1 MSIITRATDTIL
13 HFVTC
18 NNNSFASNNEN
29 ETAWLRYG
37 IEITLSS
44 LLNLFWVLLI
54 SLVLKCFLEGI
65 VFLTVFVTVRQFTGG
80 FHANS
85 YFKCN
90 LTLVICYLL
99 ILASY
104 FLFQDRIT
112 VVFEAYL
119 VALFVVASIIVCPI
133 RNPNKP
139 LASKKQIMILKTL
152 SVCCGATCGII
163 GIILTQNNNSL
174 GWLIIVTLQLVLL
187 LCIISIIHER
197 RVCK

>member
-1 MSIITRATDTIL
+1 MSIITRATDAIL
-13 HFVTC
+13 HFVTS
-18 NNNSFASNNEN
+18 NNNSLASNNEN

-54 SLVLKCFLEGI
+54 SIVFKCFLEGI
-65 VFLTVFVTVRQFTGG
+65 VFLVVFVTVRQFTGG

-99 ILASY
+99 ILVSY
-104 FLFQDRIT
+104 FLFQNRIT
-112 VVFEAYL
+112 VVLEAGL
-119 VALFVVASIIVCPI
+119 VALFIIASIIICPI
-133 RNPNKP
+133 SNPNKP
-139 LASKKQIMILKTL
+139 IESKKQRMILKTL
-152 SVCCGATCGII
+152 SAGCGATCGII

-174 GWLIIVTLQLVLL
+174 GWLIIVTLQLILL
-187 LCIISIIHER
+187 LCIFSIMHER
-197 RVCK
+197 RLRK